1 MAVPPN
7 TGPDI
12 RISAVLQS
20 NFIDFAF
27 HINADM
33 SRRVMDTLE
42 EMAPAVEI
50 YSLDEAFLR
59 LDGVAHCEALEPFGQ
74 RVRDRIRRELH
85 LTVGVGIAPS
95 KTLAKLANFAA
106 KKWRGTGGVVDLS
119 DPARQRKL
127 LALLPVEE
135 VWGVGRRLTSQ
146 LQAMGI
152 HTALQ
157 LADCDTR
164 LARKTFSVVLER
176 TIRELRGESC
186 LQWEDEA
193 AAKEQIICSRSF
205 GQRLTHYP
213 HMREAICSYAE
224 RAAEKLRQ
232 EKRYCRNVSVFI
244 KTSPHS
250 AGEGYYSNMGT
261 ARLQTPSN
269 DSRDI
274 IAMAVRA
281 LESIWQEGRRYLKGG
296 VVLGDFSAA
305 AMAQIDLFDDCPPRR
320 NSERLMATLDRL
332 NQEGRGR
339 VWFAGQGIV
348 KPWQMKRDMLS
359 PAYTTRLADIPVVR
373 LGERAPCSAESKE
386 EKRRG

>member
-1 MAVPPN
+1 M
-7 TGPDI
+7 
-12 RISAVLQS
+12 
-20 NFIDFAF
+20 
-27 HINADM
+27 
-33 SRRVMDTLE
+33 
-42 EMAPAVEI
+42 
-50 YSLDEAFLR
+50 
-59 LDGVAHCEALEPFGQ
+59 
-74 RVRDRIRRELH
+74 
-85 LTVGVGIAPS
+85 
-95 KTLAKLANFAA
+95 
-106 KKWRGTGGVVDLS
+106 
-119 DPARQRKL
+119 
-127 LALLPVEE
+127 
-135 VWGVGRRLTSQ
+135 GRRLTRQ

-320 NSERLMATLDRL
+320 NSERLMAALDHL

-373 LGERAPCSAESKE
+373 LGSGRRAPPNRRKKNAAGDNR
-386 EKRRG
+386 RRG

>member
-1 MAVPPN
+1 M
-7 TGPDI
+7 
-12 RISAVLQS
+12 
-20 NFIDFAF
+20 
-27 HINADM
+27 
-33 SRRVMDTLE
+33 
-42 EMAPAVEI
+42 
-50 YSLDEAFLR
+50 
-59 LDGVAHCEALEPFGQ
+59 
-74 RVRDRIRRELH
+74 
-85 LTVGVGIAPS
+85 VGVGIAPS

-135 VWGVGRRLTSQ
+135 VWGVGRRLTRQ

-244 KTSPHS
+244 KPARIRRAKGITAIWAPPGCKPRAMTGATSSPWR
-250 AGEGYYSNMGT
+250 Y
-261 ARLQTPSN
+261 
-269 DSRDI
+269 
-274 IAMAVRA
+274 VRWKA
-281 LESIWQEGRRYLKGG
+281 SGRR
-296 VVLGDFSAA
+296 GDV
-305 AMAQIDLFDDCPPRR
+305 
-320 NSERLMATLDRL
+320 T
-332 NQEGRGR
+332 
-339 VWFAGQGIV
+339 
-348 KPWQMKRDMLS
+348 
-359 PAYTTRLADIPVVR
+359 
-373 LGERAPCSAESKE
+373 
-386 EKRRG
+386 